1 MSKIWYPYTQMKK
14 MDEPYSVASAKGVY
28 IKLSNGRDLIDGI
41 SSWWCMIHGYRHPE
55 LDAAIIDQVNKMSH
69 VMLGGLTHEPA
80 LELAEKLVDITPQGL
95 DHVFYSDSG
104 SVGVEIAL
112 KMALQFWRNRGEP
125 KRNKFVAL
133 NGAYHGDTTG
143 CMAVCDPGDG
153 MHYLFNDAMV
163 KHYFIDNPPDGFDQE
178 EGKVNDYTLKLKCFF
193 EKHHNEL
200 AAFIVEPI
208 LQAAGGFKIYS
219 PIVLKQIR
227 QLCDEYNI
235 LFIFDE
241 VATGFGRTG
250 ALFAAQHSNVCPD
263 IMILGKGLTA
273 GYMGHAATLTTT
285 KVFNAFCSN
294 DAGKAFMHGPT
305 FMGNPLACSVAL
317 KSIEIFERDNYLYKI
332 KAIEERLRERL
343 FQIKSPKIKET
354 RVIGAAGV
362 IEVYDEKDLSG
373 FQSFAVEK
381 GIWLRPFSRF
391 LYTMP
396 PYIIS
401 EDSLNKIIDAM
412 QMWFSLEKRKQ
423 NTS

>member
-1 MSKIWYPYTQMKK
+1 MKK

-28 IKLSNGRDLIDGI
+28 IKLSNGRTLIDGI

-55 LDAAIIDQVNKMSH
+55 LDAAIIDQVNKISH
-69 VMLGGLTHEPA
+69 VMLGGLTHESA
-80 LELAEKLVDITPQGL
+80 LDLAEKLVDITPHGL
-95 DHVFYSDSG
+95 NHVFFSDSG

-143 CMAVCDPGDG
+143 CMAVCDPDDG
-153 MHYLFNDAMV
+153 MHYLFSDAIV

-178 EGKVNDYTLKLKCFF
+178 ESTINDYTLKLKTFF

-219 PIVLKQIR
+219 PIVLKQMR

-250 ALFAAQHSNVCPD
+250 ALFAAQHANVCPD

-273 GYMGHAATLTTT
+273 GYMGHAATLTST
-285 KVFNAFCSN
+285 KVFNAFCCN

-401 EDSLNKIIDAM
+401 EDALNKIIDAM
-412 QMWFSLEKRKQ
+412 QMWFSQEKKKQ
-423 NTS
+423 NTNC